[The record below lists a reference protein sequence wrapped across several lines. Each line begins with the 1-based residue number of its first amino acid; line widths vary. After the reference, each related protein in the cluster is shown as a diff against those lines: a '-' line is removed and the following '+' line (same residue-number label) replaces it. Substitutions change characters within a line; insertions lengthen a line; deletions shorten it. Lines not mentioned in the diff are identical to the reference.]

1 MAGNSNLE
9 TKQVLLASEAELY
22 IEELKT
28 YSLKEIGSPKW
39 AYNKFFFKSFVHF
52 TSDFDHSIFFR
63 KTCYYGEIYIY
74 IYY

>member
-39 AYNKFFFKSFVHF
+39 AYNKFFLKSFVHF
-52 TSDFDHSIFFR
+52 TSDFDHSIFFVR
-63 KTCYYGEIYIY
+63 LVTTGRYIY

>member
-39 AYNKFFFKSFVHF
+39 AYINFF
-52 TSDFDHSIFFR
+52 
-63 KTCYYGEIYIY
+63 
-74 IYY
+74 

>member
-28 YSLKEIGSPKW
+28 YSLKEIGSQKW
-39 AYNKFFFKSFVHF
+39 AYIKFFLRALC
-52 TSDFDHSIFFR
+52 TLLQILITQFF
-63 KTCYYGEIYIY
+63 
-74 IYY
+74 